1 MMKIFNHSI
10 LKKSLLAL
18 ALTSCSSAWA
28 ESTAITNATIY
39 TATEQGMLQNA
50 TVVFEDGI
58 ITAINPS
65 SVNADK
71 IIDAKGQILTPGF
84 IGSMNQLGLVEVGA
98 VSRSRDAGFKKA
110 DITFDPSLAFNPKSS
125 LIPYARKGGITRDVI
140 VPSGGDSIFAGLA
153 SVVDLSGQFDSVQT
167 SKIAV
172 LVNLGSES
180 KGSRAH
186 TLTQLIDKLEG
197 QQKKLAKAKDAKKDK
212 KSKKDKKADKKD
224 PSKEEIILTALL
236 KGEKPLIIR
245 ASRAQELLQ
254 LIKLKKQFSLNLII
268 ADAGDAVVVKEQ
280 LAKAEI
286 PVIISAMDN
295 LPGSFDSLSA
305 SLENAG
311 ILEKSGVTVGLTISG
326 DSSHNLYQLRFDAGN
341 AVSNGMSKSGA
352 IKAVSA
358 NIANMFGINAGEIA
372 VGKAA
377 DLSLW
382 SADPFELSSKVQIL
396 WIGGAQVTTD
406 SRQDKLRERYMK
418 KSDMPTAYSK

>member
-1 MMKIFNHSI
+1 MKRFNKSV
-10 LKKSLLAL
+10 LKKSLLAI

-28 ESTAITNATIY
+28 ASTAITNATIY
-39 TATEQGMLQNA
+39 TATEQGVLENA
-50 TVVFEDGI
+50 TVVFEDGK
-58 ITAINPS
+58 ITAINPNT
-65 SVNADK
+65 VNADNR
-71 IIDAKGQILTPGF
+71 IDAKGKILTPGF

-98 VSRSRDAGFKKA
+98 VSRSRDAGHKKA

-153 SVVDLSGQFDSVQT
+153 SVVDLSGEFNSVQT
-167 SKIAV
+167 SKVAV

-180 KGSRAH
+180 KGSRSH

-197 QQKKLAKAKDAKKDK
+197 QQKKLVKAKSA
-212 KSKKDKKADKKD
+212 KKADKKD
-224 PSKEEIILTALL
+224 PSKEEKILTALL

-268 ADAGDAVVVKEQ
+268 ADAGDAVAVKAQ
-280 LAKAEI
+280 LAQAKV

-295 LPGSFDSLSA
+295 LPGSFDSLNA

-311 ILEKSGVTVGLTISG
+311 ILEKAGVTVGLTISG

-352 IKAVSA
+352 VKAVSA
-358 NIANMFGINAGEIA
+358 NIANMFGINAGEIS

-382 SADPFELSSKVQIL
+382 SADPFELSSNVQTL
-396 WIGGAQVTTD
+396 WIGGEEVTTD

-418 KSDMPTAYSK
+418 KSDLPKAYSK

>member
-1 MMKIFNHSI
+1 MKRFNKSV
-10 LKKSLLAL
+10 LKKSLLAI

-28 ESTAITNATIY
+28 ASTAITNATIY
-39 TATEQGMLQNA
+39 TATEQGVLENA
-50 TVVFEDGI
+50 TVVFEDGK
-58 ITAINPS
+58 ITAINPNT
-65 SVNADK
+65 VNADNR
-71 IIDAKGQILTPGF
+71 IDAKGKILTPGF

-98 VSRSRDAGFKKA
+98 VSRSRDAGHKKA

-153 SVVDLSGQFDSVQT
+153 SVVDLSGEFNSVQT
-167 SKIAV
+167 SKVAV

-197 QQKKLAKAKDAKKDK
+197 QQKKLVKAKSA
-212 KSKKDKKADKKD
+212 KKADEKD
-224 PSKEEIILTALL
+224 PSKEEKILTALL

-268 ADAGDAVVVKEQ
+268 ADAGDAVAVKAQ
-280 LAKAEI
+280 LAQAKV

-295 LPGSFDSLSA
+295 LPGSFDSLNA

-311 ILEKSGVTVGLTISG
+311 ILEKAGVTVGLTISG

-352 IKAVSA
+352 VKAVSA

-382 SADPFELSSKVQIL
+382 SADPFELSSNVQTL
-396 WIGGAQVTTD
+396 WIGGEEVTTD

-418 KSDMPTAYSK
+418 KSDMPKAYSK

>member
-1 MMKIFNHSI
+1 MKRFNKSV
-10 LKKSLLAL
+10 LKKSILAL

-28 ESTAITNATIY
+28 ASTAITNATIY
-39 TATEQGMLQNA
+39 TATEQGVLENA
-50 TVVFEDGI
+50 TVVFEDGK

-65 SVNADK
+65 SVNADTR
-71 IIDAKGQILTPGF
+71 IDAKGQILTPGF

-140 VPSGGDSIFAGLA
+140 VPSGGDSVFAGLA
-153 SVVDLSGQFDSVQT
+153 SVVDLSGEFDSVQT
-167 SKIAV
+167 SKMAV

-197 QQKKLAKAKDAKKDK
+197 QQKKLAKV
-212 KSKKDKKADKKD
+212 KSAKKDKKADKKD

-280 LAKAEI
+280 LAKADI

-295 LPGSFDSLSA
+295 LPGSFDSLNA

-311 ILEKSGVTVGLTISG
+311 ILEKAGVTVGLTISG

-382 SADPFELSSKVQIL
+382 SADPFELSSNVQTL
-396 WIGGAQVTTD
+396 WIGGEQVTTD

>member
-1 MMKIFNHSI
+1 MKRFNKSV
-10 LKKSLLAL
+10 LKKSLLAI

-28 ESTAITNATIY
+28 ASTAITNATIY
-39 TATEQGMLQNA
+39 TATEQGVLENA
-50 TVVFEDGI
+50 TVVFEGGK
-58 ITAINPS
+58 ITAINPNT
-65 SVNADK
+65 VNADNR
-71 IIDAKGQILTPGF
+71 IDAKGKILTPGF

-98 VSRSRDAGFKKA
+98 VSRSRDAGHKKA

-153 SVVDLSGQFDSVQT
+153 SVVDLSGEFNSVQT
-167 SKIAV
+167 SKVAV

-197 QQKKLAKAKDAKKDK
+197 QKKKLVKAKSA
-212 KSKKDKKADKKD
+212 KKADKKD
-224 PSKEEIILTALL
+224 PSKEEKILTALL

-268 ADAGDAVVVKEQ
+268 ADAGDAVAVKAQ
-280 LAKAEI
+280 LAQAKV

-295 LPGSFDSLSA
+295 LPGSFDSLNA

-311 ILEKSGVTVGLTISG
+311 ILEKAGVTVGLTISG

-352 IKAVSA
+352 VKAVSA

-382 SADPFELSSKVQIL
+382 SADPFELSSNVQTL
-396 WIGGAQVTTD
+396 WIGGEEVTTD

-418 KSDMPTAYSK
+418 KSDMPKAYSK

>member
-1 MMKIFNHSI
+1 MKRFNKSV

-28 ESTAITNATIY
+28 ASTAIINATIH
-39 TATEQGMLQNA
+39 TATEQGILTDA
-50 TVVFEDGI
+50 VVIFDDGK
-58 ITAINPS
+58 ITALYTSKNMPARID
-65 SVNADK
+65 ADEVV
-71 IIDAKGQILTPGF
+71 DAKGKILTPGF

-98 VSRSRDAGFKKA
+98 VSRSRDAGHKKA

-153 SVVDLSGQFDSVQT
+153 SVVDLSGEFDSVQT
-167 SKIAV
+167 SKMAV

-197 QQKKLAKAKDAKKDK
+197 QQKKLAKAKTA
-212 KSKKDKKADKKD
+212 KKDKKADKKE
-224 PSKEEIILTALL
+224 PSKEEKILTALL
-236 KGEKPLIIR
+236 KGEKPLVIR

-280 LAKAEI
+280 LAKADI

-295 LPGSFDSLSA
+295 LPGSFDSLNA

-311 ILEKSGVTVGLTISG
+311 ILEKAGVTVGLTISG

-382 SADPFELSSKVQIL
+382 SADPFELSSNVQTL
-396 WIGGAQVTTD
+396 WIGGEQVTTD

-418 KSDMPTAYSK
+418 KSDMPKAYSK

>member
-1 MMKIFNHSI
+1 MKRFNKSV
-10 LKKSLLAL
+10 LKKSLLAI

-28 ESTAITNATIY
+28 ASTAITNATIY
-39 TATEQGMLQNA
+39 TATEQGVLENA
-50 TVVFEDGI
+50 TVVFEDGK
-58 ITAINPS
+58 ITAINPNT
-65 SVNADK
+65 VNADNRF
-71 IIDAKGQILTPGF
+71 DAKGKILTPGF

-153 SVVDLSGQFDSVQT
+153 SVVDLSGEFNSVQT
-167 SKIAV
+167 SKVAV

-186 TLTQLIDKLEG
+186 TLKQLIDKLEG
-197 QQKKLAKAKDAKKDK
+197 QQKKLVKAKSA
-212 KSKKDKKADKKD
+212 KKADKKD
-224 PSKEEIILTALL
+224 PSKEEKILTALL

-268 ADAGDAVVVKEQ
+268 ADAGDAVAVKAQ
-280 LAKAEI
+280 LAQAKV

-295 LPGSFDSLSA
+295 LPGSFDSLNA

-311 ILEKSGVTVGLTISG
+311 ILEKAGVTVGLTISG

-341 AVSNGMSKSGA
+341 AVSNGMSKFGA
-352 IKAVSA
+352 VKAVSA

-382 SADPFELSSKVQIL
+382 SADPFELSSNVQTL
-396 WIGGAQVTTD
+396 WIGGEKVTTD

-418 KSDMPTAYSK
+418 KSDMPKAYSK

>member
-1 MMKIFNHSI
+1 MKRFNKSV

-28 ESTAITNATIY
+28 ASTAITNATIY
-39 TATEQGMLQNA
+39 TATEQGVLENA
-50 TVVFEDGI
+50 TVVFEDGK

-65 SVNADK
+65 TVNADTR
-71 IIDAKGQILTPGF
+71 IDAKGQILTPGF

-98 VSRSRDAGFKKA
+98 VSRSRDAGHKKA

-153 SVVDLSGQFDSVQT
+153 SVVDLSGEFDSVQT
-167 SKIAV
+167 SKVAV

-197 QQKKLAKAKDAKKDK
+197 QQKKLAKS
-212 KSKKDKKADKKD
+212 KSAKKADKKD
-224 PSKEEIILTALL
+224 PSKEEKILTALL

-268 ADAGDAVVVKEQ
+268 ADAGDAVAVKSQ
-280 LAKAEI
+280 LAEAKV

-295 LPGSFDSLSA
+295 LPGSFDSLNA

-311 ILEKSGVTVGLTISG
+311 ILEKAGVTVGLTISG

-352 IKAVSA
+352 VKAVSA

-382 SADPFELSSKVQIL
+382 GADPFELSSNVQTL
-396 WIGGAQVTTD
+396 WIGGEKVTTD
-406 SRQDKLRERYMK
+406 ARQDKLRERYMK
-418 KSDMPTAYSK
+418 KSDMPVAYSK